1 MSYSDYNDEEP
12 TRPQFEA
19 EERLKV
25 YKDKDELIE
34 NIRNVL
40 KGDRTKENEDKL
52 FSIVQ
57 LHRALVLDI
66 ATQAYISKPGNSKLL
81 DSINT
86 ILAQTE
92 KSARDDRKE
101 RRQDRELEDNRANFA
116 TFVNAL
122 NEVASGR
129 LEIPNYGNMAI
140 VLDPLAPIIQPNGDY
155 SMEIKNEEL
164 YQGHQILD
172 AKEIET
178 TFDIDDEPVIRVDD
192 EGRDEEF
199 DPDM

>member
-1 MSYSDYNDEEP
+1 MSYADYNDDDAGP
-12 TRPQFEA
+12 IHFEA
-19 EERLKV
+19 EGKLQTE
-25 YKDKDELIE
+25 KDKDQLIAD
-34 NIRNVL
+34 IRKIL
-40 KGDRTKENEDKL
+40 HSDRNKENEDKL
-52 FSIVQ
+52 FSLVQ

-66 ATQAYISKPGNSKLL
+66 ATQAYIAKPGNSKLL

-101 RRQDRELEDNRANFA
+101 RAKDRELEDNRANFA

-140 VLDPLAPIIQPNGDY
+140 VLDPLAPIIKPNGDH
-155 SMEIKNEEL
+155 SMEIKSEEL

-172 AKEIET
+172 AKEIEQ

>member
-1 MSYSDYNDEEP
+1 MSYADYNEEP
-12 TRPQFEA
+12 TPIQFEA
-19 EERLKV
+19 EEKMKV
-25 YKDKDELIE
+25 YKDKDELIK
-34 NIRNVL
+34 NIRDIL
-40 KGDRTKENEDKL
+40 HGDRNKENEDKL
-52 FSIVQ
+52 FSMVQ
-57 LHRALVLDI
+57 LHRTLVLDI
-66 ATQAYISKPGNSKLL
+66 ATQAYIAKPGNSKLL

-101 RRQDRELEDNRANFA
+101 RAKDRELEDNRANFA

-122 NEVASGR
+122 NEVSQGR

-155 SMEIKNEEL
+155 SMEIKSEEL
-164 YQGHQILD
+164 HQGHQILD
-172 AKEIET
+172 SKEIEQ
-178 TFDIDDEPVIRVDD
+178 TFDIDDEPVIRVDGETVD
-192 EGRDEEF
+192 EGF

>member
-1 MSYSDYNDEEP
+1 MSYADYNEEP
-12 TRPQFEA
+12 TAIQFEA
-19 EERLKV
+19 EEKLKV
-25 YKDKDELIE
+25 YKDKDELID
-34 NIRNVL
+34 NIRNIL

-52 FSIVQ
+52 FSMVQ
-57 LHRALVLDI
+57 LHRTLVLDI
-66 ATQAYISKPGNSKLL
+66 ATQAYIAKPGNSKLL

-101 RRQDRELEDNRANFA
+101 RLKDRELEDNRANFA

-122 NEVASGR
+122 NEVAQGR
-129 LEIPNYGNMAI
+129 LEIPNYGSMAI

-155 SMEIKNEEL
+155 SMEIKSEEL
-164 YQGHQILD
+164 HQGHQILD
-172 AKEIET
+172 AKEIEQ
-178 TFDIDDEPVIRVDD
+178 TFDIDDEPVIRVDGETVD
-192 EGRDEEF
+192 DGF

>member
-1 MSYSDYNDEEP
+1 MSYADYNEEP
-12 TRPQFEA
+12 GAIQFEA
-19 EERLKV
+19 EEKHKT
-25 YKDKDELIE
+25 YKDKDELIK
-34 NIRNVL
+34 NIRDIL
-40 KGDRTKENEDKL
+40 KGDRNKENEDKL
-52 FSIVQ
+52 FSMVQ
-57 LHRALVLDI
+57 LHRTLVLDI
-66 ATQAYISKPGNSKLL
+66 ATQAYIAKPGNSKLL

-101 RRQDRELEDNRANFA
+101 RAKDRELEDNRANFA

-122 NEVASGR
+122 NEVAQGR

-155 SMEIKNEEL
+155 SMEIKSEEL
-164 YQGHQILD
+164 HQGHQILD
-172 AKEIET
+172 AKEIEQ
-178 TFDIDDEPVIRVDD
+178 TFDIDDEPVIRVDGETVD
-192 EGRDEEF
+192 DGF

>member
-1 MSYSDYNDEEP
+1 MSYADYNDEEP
-12 TRPQFEA
+12 TRPQFMP
-19 EERLKV
+19 EEKLKSE
-25 YKDKDELIE
+25 KDKDELIKAIQNCLTGDQTKDSE
-34 NIRNVL
+34 SSLLNLVQRHRN
-40 KGDRTKENEDKL
+40 
-52 FSIVQ
+52 
-57 LHRALVLDI
+57 LVLDI
-66 ATQAYISKPGNSKLL
+66 ATQTYISKPNNPKLL

-86 ILAQTE
+86 ILAQLE
-92 KSARDDRKE
+92 KSVRDERKE
-101 RRQDRELEDNRANFA
+101 RLKDRELEDNRANFA

-140 VLDPLAPIIQPNGDY
+140 VLDPLAPIINPNGDH
-155 SMEIKNEEL
+155 SMEIKSEEL

-172 AKEIET
+172 AKEIEQ

>member
-1 MSYSDYNDEEP
+1 MSYADYNDEEP
-12 TRPQFEA
+12 TRPQFMP
-19 EERLKV
+19 EEKLKTE
-25 YKDKDELIE
+25 KDKDELIA
-34 NIRNVL
+34 NIRSILHGERN
-40 KGDRTKENEDKL
+40 KENEDRL
-52 FSIVQ
+52 FSLVQ
-57 LHRALVLDI
+57 LHRTLVLDI
-66 ATQAYISKPGNSKLL
+66 ATQAYIAKPGNSKLL

-101 RRQDRELEDNRANFA
+101 RAKDRELEDNRANFA

-164 YQGHQILD
+164 HQGHQHLD
-172 AKEIET
+172 AKEIEQ

-199 DPDM
+199 DPEM